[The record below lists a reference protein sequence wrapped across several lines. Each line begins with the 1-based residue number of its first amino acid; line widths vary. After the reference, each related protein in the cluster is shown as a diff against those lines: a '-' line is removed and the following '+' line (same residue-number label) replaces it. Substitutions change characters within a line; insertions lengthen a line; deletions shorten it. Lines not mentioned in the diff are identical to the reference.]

1 MADKSTE
8 LAQLLTFSGKSQ
20 SQHKQDL
27 FVLSELGFKRDGY
40 FVEFGAT
47 NGKDISNTWLLENT
61 FGWTGIVAEPGK
73 NWQEDLAKNRKCH
86 VETKCVWSESGK
98 VLTFNQTRNPDLSC
112 INDYSNSD
120 QWAAQRMNG
129 TTYDVETISLNDLL
143 EKYNAPTEIDYLSID
158 TEGSEFEI
166 LSNFDFDKYKIKV
179 ITCEHNHTPMREFI
193 QQLLAVYGYVR
204 KYPNLSDV
212 DDWFVLAE

>member
-1 MADKSTE
+1 MNEKQIDELST
-8 LAQLLTFSGKSQ
+8 LLKFSGASQ

-47 NGKDISNTWLLENT
+47 NGKDISNTWLLENN

-73 NWQEDLAKNRKCH
+73 NWQESLKQNRKCH
-86 VETKCVWSESGK
+86 VDTRCVWSETGK
-98 VLTFNQTRNPDLSC
+98 TLTFNQTQNPDLSC
-112 INDYSNSD
+112 INDFSNSD
-120 QWAAQRMNG
+120 MWGAQRAYG
-129 TTYDVETISLNDLL
+129 TRYDVETISLMDLL
-143 EKYNAPTEIDYLSID
+143 KEYDAPKEIDYLSID

-166 LSNFDFDKYKIKV
+166 LSNFDFNEYKIKV
-179 ITCEHNHTPMREFI
+179 ITCEHNHTPMRTYI
-193 QQLLAVYGYVR
+193 QQLLAVYGYVC

-212 DDWFVLAE
+212 DDWFVLE

>member
-1 MADKSTE
+1 MKHIEE
-8 LAQLLTFSGKSQ
+8 LETLLKFSGLSQ

-47 NGKDISNTWLLENT
+47 NGKDISNSWLLENT
-61 FGWTGIVAEPGK
+61 FGWKGIVAEPGIV
-73 NWQEDLAKNRKCH
+73 WHEDLFKNRKCH
-86 VETKCVWSESGK
+86 IETKCVWSESGK
-98 VLTFNQTRNPDLSC
+98 TLTFNQTVNPDLSC
-112 INDYSNSD
+112 INDYSNHD
-120 QWAAQRMNG
+120 MWAYNRQNG
-129 TTYDVETISLNDLL
+129 KTYDVETISLNDLL
-143 EKYNAPTEIDYLSID
+143 AKYDAPTEIDYLSID

-193 QQLLAVYGYVR
+193 QQLLAVYGYER
-204 KYPNLSDV
+204 KYTELSGV